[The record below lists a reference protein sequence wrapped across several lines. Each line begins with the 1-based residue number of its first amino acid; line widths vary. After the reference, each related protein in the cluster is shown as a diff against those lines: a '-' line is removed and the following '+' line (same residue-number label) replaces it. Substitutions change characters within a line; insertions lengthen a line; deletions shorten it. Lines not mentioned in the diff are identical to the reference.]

1 MQRRTIMNLVLL
13 GGAGVP
19 VLWLGG
25 GFVYFFV
32 RGGEGSSGQTRERT
46 SSSAFLRSRVFG
58 RGHLVIV
65 VWGLF
70 GLHWGLFS
78 VLGECSLQNSLWGAR
93 PVSEY

>member
-32 RGGEGSSGQTRERT
+32 RGGEGSSGQTRER
-46 SSSAFLRSRVFG
+46 SSSPGFLRSVQ
-58 RGHLVIV
+58 
-65 VWGLF
+65 
-70 GLHWGLFS
+70 
-78 VLGECSLQNSLWGAR
+78 VLGRDDVVLGL
-93 PVSEY
+93 V

>member
-32 RGGEGSSGQTRERT
+32 RGWGEGGIFETNART
-46 SSSAFLRSRVFG
+46 
-58 RGHLVIV
+58 H
-65 VWGLF
+65 
-70 GLHWGLFS
+70 
-78 VLGECSLQNSLWGAR
+78 
-93 PVSEY
+93 